1 MAADPFPL
9 LNRVLDSRHT
19 QPGAIRKACM
29 AVEDCI
35 VNNRCL
41 PQRGTALAAC
51 MAICT
56 AKRAACLCL
65 GSRGATWTAC
75 IAICAAATV
84 LASEQSNQPHHRQQG
99 ADAVPAFV
107 PPPLFRDNLRGFFD
121 KCFPNL
127 LKRIF
132 GYDDFEASWLN
143 MVTKVGAHQQNAFRE
158 SRL

>member
-1 MAADPFPL
+1 MAADPFAL

-41 PQRGTALAAC
+41 PQRGTALTAC

-56 AKRAACLCL
+56 ATKGCVPVPLAAVELHGQLASPFVQRQQCLH
-65 GSRGATWTAC
+65 
-75 IAICAAATV
+75 
-84 LASEQSNQPHHRQQG
+84 SEQSAPSQTAGSRCRPRIR
-99 ADAVPAFV
+99 APR
-107 PPPLFRDNLRGFFD
+107 FRDNLRGFFD

-143 MVTKVGAHQQNAFRE
+143 MVTKVGAYQQNAFRK
-158 SRL
+158 SRQ